1 MSTLT
6 LSRQVA
12 IPRVNL
18 LPPEIEEQRRFRRT
32 QYVLASTVVGT
43 VALVGGL
50 FVLASAEASNAED
63 QLVESQATNAELQ
76 GEEATYAAVPLT
88 YAAVD
93 AKETQLET
101 AMGQEIRWSFLL
113 NDLSTRISENVWVE
127 TVTVTQNVDTAAT
140 AAVGTVPAGPAD
152 PAAAYTDPGL
162 GQIVFSG
169 KARAHNDVATWL
181 EALAGKQG
189 YSQPYFT
196 SSTLE
201 QIGAKDVSHY
211 EAQVKLTPE
220 ALSERYAKGEN

>member
-6 LSRQVA
+6 VTRQVTM
-12 IPRVNL
+12 PRVNL

-32 QYVLASTVVGT
+32 QYVLAATVVGT

-50 FVLASAEASNAED
+50 FALASAEASNAED
-63 QLVESQATNAELQ
+63 QLAESQAANAELQ
-76 GEEATYAAVPLT
+76 GEAATYAAVPLT

-93 AKETQLET
+93 ARETQLET

-127 TVTVTQNVDTAAT
+127 TVTVTQNVDAAAT
-140 AAVGTVPAGPAD
+140 AAVGTAPVPAD

-169 KARAHNDVATWL
+169 KALTHNDVATWL

-196 SSTLE
+196 SSKVE

-211 EAQVKLTPE
+211 DAQVKLTPE
-220 ALSERYAKGEN
+220 ALSERYTKGEN